1 MIKQPPYYYFNP
13 VSMLLILT
21 CILKGHF
28 MPLNVT
34 QTYTFDYKSSILS
47 VSSTSGFS
55 LLGALELMVET
66 KKKKKRKKQTN
77 LCAQFL

>member
-34 QTYTFDYKSSILS
+34 QTYTFD
-47 VSSTSGFS
+47 
-55 LLGALELMVET
+55 
-66 KKKKKRKKQTN
+66 
-77 LCAQFL
+77 